1 MARPIW
7 TGSISFGM
15 VSIPVQLVP
24 AVRRQ
29 SLSFNQIDRDDMA
42 RIRYRKVNDITGE
55 EVPADRIAR
64 AAQVGKGN
72 YILIDDEDLAP
83 LAPARS
89 KQIDLETFVPADE
102 VDPVLF
108 DSSYVLVP
116 DGVAKPYALL
126 ASALAGTGRVGV
138 GRFVMRQ
145 KEYLA
150 AVRSDGEHLLLST
163 LVFAD
168 EVVPTSSIE
177 GFETLE
183 DVELADRELAMAKS
197 LVDAMSDDFDH
208 GQYRDEYRLSVQ
220 QLIEDKAAGQPP
232 AIPEPAAPAAKVID
246 LAAAL
251 EASLRA
257 AAEAKGR
264 HPSGLTELEPAPA
277 AERAPTKRPPAK
289 RAPAKRAAT
298 AKAKPKAEDAPAA
311 PAKRARKSA

>member
-29 SLSFNQIDRDDMA
+29 SLSFNQIDREDQA
-42 RIRYRKVNDITGE
+42 RIRYRKVNDVTGE
-55 EVPADRIAR
+55 EVPAERIGR

-72 YILIDDEDLAP
+72 YVLIDDEDLAP
-83 LAPARS
+83 LAPAKS

-150 AVRSDGEHLLLST
+150 AVRSDGEHLMLST

-168 EVVPTSSIE
+168 EVVAMSAIE
-177 GFETLE
+177 GFEHLDE
-183 DVELADRELAMAKS
+183 VQIADRELAMAKS

-208 GQYRDEYRLSVQ
+208 EQYRDEYRLSVQ
-220 QLIEDKAAGQPP
+220 QLIEEKAAGQ
-232 AIPEPAAPAAKVID
+232 EPAYPTPVAPAAKVID

-257 AAEAKGR
+257 AAESKGR
-264 HPSGLTELEPAPA
+264 HPSGLAELEPAP
-277 AERAPTKRPPAK
+277 TAK
-289 RAPAKRAAT
+289 RRPAAKKAAA
-298 AKAKPKAEDAPAA
+298 AKAEADDEPAVAP
-311 PAKRARKSA
+311 KRARKSA

>member
-1 MARPIW
+1 MARPVW
-7 TGSISFGM
+7 SGSISFGM

-29 SLSFNQIDRDDMA
+29 SLSFNQIDREDMA

-55 EVPADRIAR
+55 EVPSDRIGR

-72 YILIDDEDLAP
+72 YIIIDDEELAP
-83 LAPARS
+83 LAPAKS

-150 AVRSDGEHLLLST
+150 AVRSDGEHLMLST

-168 EVVPTSSIE
+168 EVIAVDSVD
-177 GFETLE
+177 GMDALD
-183 DVELADRELAMAKS
+183 DVEIADRELAMAKS
-197 LVDAMSDDFDH
+197 LVDAMSDEFDH
-208 GQYRDEYRLSVQ
+208 EQYRDEYRLAVQ
-220 QLIEDKAAGQPP
+220 HLIEEKAAGQ
-232 AIPEPAAPAAKVID
+232 EPSFPTPVAPAAKVID

-264 HPSGLTELEPAPA
+264 HPSGHAELEPAPA
-277 AERAPTKRPPAK
+277 AKR
-289 RAPAKRAAT
+289 RAPAKKAAKSV
-298 AKAKPKAEDAPAA
+298 ASSAAADAVDEAEPAVAAKPA
-311 PAKRARKSA
+311 RARKSA

>member
-29 SLSFNQIDRDDMA
+29 SLSFNQIDREDQA
-42 RIRYRKVNDITGE
+42 RIRYRKVNDVTGE
-55 EVPADRIAR
+55 EVPAERIGR

-72 YILIDDEDLAP
+72 YVLIDDEDLAP
-83 LAPARS
+83 LAPAKS

-150 AVRSDGEHLLLST
+150 AVRSDGEHLMLST

-168 EVVPTSSIE
+168 EVVATSSIE
-177 GFETLE
+177 GFETLD
-183 DVELADRELAMAKS
+183 DVEIADRELAMAKS

-208 GQYRDEYRLSVQ
+208 EQYRDEYRLAVQ
-220 QLIEDKAAGQPP
+220 HLIEEKAAGQQPTYAAP
-232 AIPEPAAPAAKVID
+232 AEPAAKVID

-257 AAEAKGR
+257 AAESKGR
-264 HPSGLTELEPAPA
+264 HPSGLAELEPAPTA
-277 AERAPTKRPPAK
+277 KR
-289 RAPAKRAAT
+289 RAPAKKA
-298 AKAKPKAEDAPAA
+298 AKAVDDEPAA
-311 PAKRARKSA
+311 AAKPARARKSA